1 MIADRIGGHLGLNQG
16 PRQTLLYAALLHD
29 IGAAARWDERYSL
42 YSRKPVVDLYHHAE
56 EGHNLL
62 VGTPLFKALAKPIRH
77 HHDNWDGSSPSG
89 LAGKDIPLASRIIN
103 IADTFEVLIDDGC
116 YILDQRENILAAI
129 DRQSG
134 RQFDPTLVK
143 AVSELANQE
152 SFWFDLA
159 TPQYYDHFFRSL
171 QSHGQVRLNIQ
182 GLLDAAEIFAT
193 IVDRTSRFTATHSR
207 TVAAVA
213 SFLAHAKGYSD
224 TEVKIMRVAGL
235 LHDLGKLTVPNHILE
250 KPGKLTP
257 REYAVVKQ
265 HAYYTHRILTQID
278 DFELIADWAAFHHET
293 LDGTGYPF
301 RIPPANLRLG
311 CRIVAVADVYAALR
325 EDRPYRS
332 PLPAGEVEKIMLG
345 MAADRHLDAD
355 IVKTL
360 LEAGDAALET
370 GSAARPALA

>member
-1 MIADRIGGHLGLNQG
+1 MLKKATTCLSARPSSKPWPNPSVTTTTTGTAQALGSRRQGH
-16 PRQTLLYAALLHD
+16 
-29 IGAAARWDERYSL
+29 
-42 YSRKPVVDLYHHAE
+42 
-56 EGHNLL
+56 
-62 VGTPLFKALAKPIRH
+62 
-77 HHDNWDGSSPSG
+77 
-89 LAGKDIPLASRIIN
+89 PLASRIIN

-257 REYAVVKQ
+257 ANMPSSNSTPTTPTASSPRSTTSNSSPTGPPSTTKPSTAPATPSASPRQ
-265 HAYYTHRILTQID
+265 SPSRLPHRRRRRRLRRPARRSA
-278 DFELIADWAAFHHET
+278 L
-293 LDGTGYPF
+293 PF
-301 RIPPANLRLG
+301 
-311 CRIVAVADVYAALR
+311 
-325 EDRPYRS
+325 